1 MREIEKSA
9 LQDKGSIFRYA
20 DQVLGLDLERPIV
33 EKTLTPHMQKLLVDR
48 ALARSEKRWSD
59 SDQLRGELE
68 NLGLE
73 IKDTPEGQ
81 TWS

>member
-1 MREIEKSA
+1 
-9 LQDKGSIFRYA
+9 
-20 DQVLGLDLERPIV
+20 
-33 EKTLTPHMQKLLVDR
+33 MQKLLDDR
-48 ALARSEKRWSD
+48 AIARSEKRWSH
-59 SDQLRGELE
+59 SDEIRGELE